1 MADCCSTDKCRKEWY
16 QNKTVLAV
24 LAVTAMIGVSYAFA
38 FLGPFRHNLF
48 MYFGKV
54 WWAVGLGLVIGGAI
68 DHYVPQEHISHVLA
82 KKTRRTILYSTA
94 FGFFMSACCHGI
106 LAISIQL
113 YKKGASVPAVVA
125 FLLASPWANLTFT
138 VMLIGFFGLTKGLF
152 IVFASLVIAIVSGLI
167 FQALDHFNLIEKNPN
182 TVETD
187 TEYSIAA
194 DIRERWERRKA
205 SPGNYRGDM
214 HGIYRGTVALANM
227 VVWWV
232 LVGTVLAAA
241 IASYVPAHIFR
252 DYLGPHPLGLLV
264 TLAFATVVEVCSE
277 GSAPIAFEIFRQTG
291 ALGNAL
297 VFLLA
302 GVATDYTEIGLLW
315 ANIGR
320 KTALWLPAITIPQIV
335 AWGMLA
341 NAIFKG

>member
-1 MADCCSTDKCRKEWY
+1 MADCCSADKRPKKWY
-16 QNKTVLAV
+16 QNKTVLAA
-24 LAVTAMIGVSYAFA
+24 LTVTAIIGVSYAFA
-38 FLGPFRHNLF
+38 FLEPFRHNLF
-48 MYFGKV
+48 MYFGKI
-54 WWAVGLGLVIGGAI
+54 WWAVGLGLLIGGAI

-82 KKTRRTILYSTA
+82 KKNKRTILYSTV

-113 YKKGASVPAVVA
+113 YKKGASVPAVIA
-125 FLLASPWANLTFT
+125 FLLASPWANLTFS
-138 VMLIGFFGLTKGLF
+138 VVLIGFFGLTKALF
-152 IVFASLVIAIVSGLI
+152 IIFVSLVIAVVTGLL
-167 FQALDHFNLIEKNPN
+167 FQLLDHFDLIEKNTN
-182 TVETD
+182 TVETAD
-187 TEYSIAA
+187 NYSIVA
-194 DIRERWERRKA
+194 DIKSRFEKRRA
-205 SPGNYRGDM
+205 SPQNYTEDAR
-214 HGIYRGTVALANM
+214 GIYRGTVALANM
-227 VVWWV
+227 VVWWI
-232 LVGTVLAAA
+232 LIGTVLAAA

-320 KTALWLPAITIPQIV
+320 KTALWLPTITIPQIV
-335 AWGMLA
+335 AWGVIA
-341 NAIFKG
+341 NMIF